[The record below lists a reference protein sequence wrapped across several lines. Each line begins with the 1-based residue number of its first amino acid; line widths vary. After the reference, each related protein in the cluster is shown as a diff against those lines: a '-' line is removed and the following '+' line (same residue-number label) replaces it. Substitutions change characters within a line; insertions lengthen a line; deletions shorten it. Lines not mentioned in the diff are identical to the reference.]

1 MEESNTTHNHLP
13 SSNDPSPTKSSLNL
27 ENATV
32 SELFAKLQIAERSS
46 DNGKK
51 AKDVE
56 SYKFWKTQPVPQFN
70 EDSGKSKGG
79 PIKVINL
86 DEVPKGPYPLLDG
99 FEWGTIDPEDEKEV
113 GELHEL
119 LSNHYVEDDDSTF
132 RLNYSPVF
140 LRWALTAPGWQKQ
153 WHIGVRASAS
163 QKVVAFISGLPI
175 NINVHAQTIKV
186 IEINFLCIHKK
197 LRSKRLAPLLIREI
211 TRRCYLQG
219 IYQAIY
225 TAAAVLPTPV
235 ASCRY
240 YHRPLNWLKL
250 YESGFSGLP
259 TNSTKARQIAKY
271 HLPSTTQRP
280 GLRLMQA
287 DDLDAVHELLERYLQ
302 RFDISPTFSIDE
314 LRHLLFFGA
323 GQAKEAS
330 SKRVVWAYVVE
341 DLETRKITDFVSFYS
356 IESAVLSHSQD
367 DVIRTAYLYYYASTD
382 NTPNLQQHIQGLIN
396 DALIL
401 AKKARFDVFNA
412 LRLQDNDLFL
422 EKLRFGTG
430 DGQLHYYLFNYQL
443 GPMVNEDASDALD
456 SQRPGGMGVVML

>member
-1 MEESNTTHNHLP
+1 M
-13 SSNDPSPTKSSLNL
+13 
-27 ENATV
+27 
-32 SELFAKLQIAERSS
+32 
-46 DNGKK
+46 
-51 AKDVE
+51 
-56 SYKFWKTQPVPQFN
+56 
-70 EDSGKSKGG
+70 
-79 PIKVINL
+79 
-86 DEVPKGPYPLLDG
+86 
-99 FEWGTIDPEDEKEV
+99 
-113 GELHEL
+113 
-119 LSNHYVEDDDSTF
+119 
-132 RLNYSPVF
+132 
-140 LRWALTAPGWQKQ
+140 
-153 WHIGVRASAS
+153 RASAS
-163 QKVVAFISGLPI
+163 QKLVAFISGLPT

-186 IEINFLCIHKK
+186 IEINFLCIHKR

-219 IYQAIY
+219 ISQAIY

-250 YESGFSGLP
+250 YESDFSGLP

-271 HLPSTTQRP
+271 HLPSTTQTP

-323 GQAKEAS
+323 GQAKDAS

-341 DLETRKITDFVSFYS
+341 NLGTRKITDFVSFYS

-382 NTPNLQQHIQGLIN
+382 NTPNLQQRIQGLIN

-401 AKKARFDVFNA
+401 AKKV
-412 LRLQDNDLFL
+412 RLCWFLLTQNHHPSIRPLF
-422 EKLRFGTG
+422 
-430 DGQLHYYLFNYQL
+430 
-443 GPMVNEDASDALD
+443 S
-456 SQRPGGMGVVML
+456 S

>member
-1 MEESNTTHNHLP
+1 MEESNTNTTHNHLP
-13 SSNDPSPTKSSLNL
+13 SSNDPSLTKSSVNL
-27 ENATV
+27 DKATV
-32 SELFAKLQIAERSS
+32 SELFAKLRLGERPS
-46 DNGKK
+46 DNGKE
-51 AKDVE
+51 AKDTE

-70 EDSGKSKGG
+70 EDGVKSKGG

-86 DEVPKGPYPLLDG
+86 DEVPKGPYPILDG

-119 LSNHYVEDDDSTF
+119 LSNYYVEDDDSTF

-163 QKVVAFISGLPI
+163 QKLVAFISGLPA

-197 LRSKRLAPLLIREI
+197 LRSKRLAPLLIKEI

-225 TAAAVLPTPV
+225 TAAAILPTPV

-250 YESGFSGLP
+250 YESGFSGMSG
-259 TNSTKARQIAKY
+259 NSTKARQIAKY
-271 HLPSTTQRP
+271 HLPSTTQTP

-287 DDLDAVHELLERYLQ
+287 DDLDAVHELLERYLH

-323 GQAKEAS
+323 DQAKDAS
-330 SKRVVWAYVVE
+330 
-341 DLETRKITDFVSFYS
+341 RKWVITDFVSFYS
-356 IESAVLSHSQD
+356 IESAVLSHSQN
-367 DVIRTAYLYYYASTD
+367 DVIRTAYLYYYATMDS
-382 NTPNLQQHIQGLIN
+382 TPNLQQRIQGLIN

-412 LRLQDNDLFL
+412 LHLQDNNLFL
-422 EKLRFGTG
+422 EKLRFGPG
-430 DGQLHYYLFNYQL
+430 DGRLHYYLFNYQV
-443 GPMVNEDASDALD
+443 GPAVNEDASDSLD

>member
-1 MEESNTTHNHLP
+1 MEESNTTQNDKP
-13 SSNDPSPTKSSLNL
+13 SSKDTSLAKSSVNL
-27 ENATV
+27 DKATV
-32 SELFAKLQIAERSS
+32 SDLFAKLRLGERPSEN
-46 DNGKK
+46 DKK

-70 EDSGKSKGG
+70 DDGGKSRRG

-86 DEVPKGPYPLLDG
+86 DEVPKSPYPILDG

-163 QKVVAFISGLPI
+163 QKLVAFISGLPA
-175 NINVHAQTIKV
+175 NINVHTQTIKV

-250 YESGFSGLP
+250 YESGFSGMP
-259 TNSTKARQIAKY
+259 GNSTKARQVAKY
-271 HLPSTTQRP
+271 HLPSTTQTP

-287 DDLDAVHELLERYLQ
+287 DDLDAVHELLGRYLQ

-323 GQAKEAS
+323 GQAKDSS
-330 SKRVVWAYVVE
+330 SKRVVWSYVVK
-341 DLETRKITDFVSFYS
+341 DQETQKITDFVSFYS
-356 IESAVLSHSQD
+356 IESAVLSHSQN
-367 DVIRTAYLYYYASTD
+367 DVIRTAYLYYYATTD
-382 NTPNLQQHIQGLIN
+382 NTPNLQQRIQGLIN

-401 AKKARFDVFNA
+401 AKKAQFDVFNA
-412 LRLQDNDLFL
+412 LHLQDNDLFL
-422 EKLRFGTG
+422 EKLRFGPG
-430 DGQLHYYLFNYQL
+430 DGRLHYYLFNYQV
-443 GPMVNEDASDALD
+443 GPAVNEDTSDSLD